1 MVCFLLLLYMPWP
14 KITWERKGLFAL
26 HVLDTVHSW
35 GKSGRKKFRVG
46 TWSKELKQRQWRNIA
61 YWFTFRGSLTSHF
74 IQVRG
79 YPGVSPTTVE
89 WAFPYQMVNQEN
101 ASPTRHWPMWWKKFL
116 NCGFFFPKKH
126 NLCWADKNQHHA
138 EISCKFGI
146 SVLYAPTRFRCGF
159 FGTTSSH
166 NIPKW
171 SSRRAHIHNNRNY
184 HLVSRQ
190 KNTNIIC
197 RSLLNRNHKNACR
210 RAGRLW
216 NVKPITAPA
225 IRKLDYWLSNH
236 SFSRQ

>member
-138 EISCKFGI
+138 EISCKLGI
-146 SVLYAPTRFRCGF
+146 SGLYAPTRFRCGF
-159 FGTTSSH
+159 LEPHQATTFQSEVVEEHIFTTIGTVTSWADKRTPISYAVVC
-166 NIPKW
+166 W
-171 SSRRAHIHNNRNY
+171 
-184 HLVSRQ
+184 
-190 KNTNIIC
+190 TEIIRTYAIGPGDC
-197 RSLLNRNHKNACR
+197 GMLNPSL
-210 RAGRLW
+210 RL
-216 NVKPITAPA
+216 
-225 IRKLDYWLSNH
+225 L
-236 SFSRQ
+236 